1 MNTYHLIPKSN
12 LKLIQLLR
20 GIASLLVVL
29 MHATGNIAGENFLGG
44 FFNFGGAGVDIFFVL
59 SGFIITYT
67 SGIFSAKKSAFS
79 LFLKRRFVRIFPVYW
94 IICTVLLATQIV
106 LPSFYR
112 THYDFTVSN
121 LFNTYFLLPGHQM
134 INGVSWSLAYEIFF
148 YILFS
153 MAFLIRQKTV
163 IVLFSISYLSLIII
177 FTLFNHN
184 LEGANKWVSFFFYPM
199 ITEFFMGILAALVI
213 PKLPA
218 SYALPFLII
227 GSCTFIGFGIYS
239 NIWGVSVPGQFGNVV
254 PVFGYFGR
262 VVLFG
267 IPSFF
272 IIVGMVRYELS
283 RLINLHSIFIL
294 MGQASYSLYL
304 IHLPMLAAGL
314 KIITMLFKDNMP
326 LIYLGVTILIF
337 GICLLSIYFFKFVE
351 KPLID
356 ELNKR
361 LKAKKYLK
369 EI

>member
-1 MNTYHLIPKSN
+1 MITDNLIPKSN

-29 MHATGNIAGENFLGG
+29 MHATGNIAGGHYLGG

-67 SGIFSAKKSAFS
+67 SNIFSAKKSVFS

-94 IICTVLLATQIV
+94 IICTVFLAIHIA

-134 INGVSWSLAYEIFF
+134 INGVSWSLSYEIFF

-163 IVLFSISYLSLIII
+163 IVLFLISYVSLILM
-177 FTLFNHN
+177 FSLFNHN
-184 LEGANKWVSFFFYPM
+184 LEGAYKWVSFFFYPM

-213 PKLPA
+213 PKLPV
-218 SYALPFLII
+218 SFALPFLII

-239 NIWGVSVPGQFGNVV
+239 NIWGVSVPGHFGNVV
-254 PVFGYFGR
+254 PVFGHFGR

-272 IIVGMVRYELS
+272 IIVGMVKYELS
-283 RLINLHSIFIL
+283 RLINLHNIFIL

-304 IHLPMLAAGL
+304 IHLPILAAGL
-314 KIITMLFKDNMP
+314 KIITMVFKNNMP
-326 LIYLGVTILIF
+326 LIYVSLTILIF
-337 GICLLSIYFFKFVE
+337 GICFISLYFFRFVE

-356 ELNKR
+356 QLNKR
-361 LKAKKYLK
+361 LKTK
-369 EI
+369 